1 MKGHGHE
8 LLGCTWLYR
17 RLFLPPVSAP
27 PTAPHNVLIFGADGR
42 NGHMVDRAVWTGG
55 ASLGIH
61 RCPRWMGRVVYV
73 STLPRCSFGDRTLLR
88 DQHGTRGR
96 GMAVG
101 VLHLYLQKRNSRRK
115 GAETAG
121 GARRSRAGCRRR
133 RVGEK
138 KKADPDFRRPV
149 GSTAQTTTRAIDRPA
164 GTTVV
169 GRVGCQPV
177 RFCRR
182 HQGSVSP
189 CCQSHPP

>member
-73 STLPRCSFGDRTLLR
+73 STLPRCSFGDRALLR

-101 VLHLYLQKRNSRRK
+101 VLHLYLQKRKQRRK
-115 GAETAG
+115 RPAQSTG
-121 GARRSRAGCRRR
+121 R
-133 RVGEK
+133 RVQQWWDVLGVNPSASADAI
-138 KKADPDFRRPV
+138 KAAYHRVAKVTHPDSAPDGKGDVERFRRANEASQE
-149 GSTAQTTTRAIDRPA
+149 GLKRN
-164 GTTVV
+164 GK
-169 GRVGCQPV
+169 
-177 RFCRR
+177 
-182 HQGSVSP
+182 
-189 CCQSHPP
+189 